1 MNLYGFCGFGKT
13 QIVNL
18 TEEWIVGRNAKRDR
32 AILLSRF
39 IDGLTYEQIAEV
51 YGLSVS
57 QVKRIVY
64 RGEKIIFGHVKQ
76 GV

>member
-1 MNLYGFCGFGKT
+1 MNLYGIGRT
-13 QIVNL
+13 RIVSL

-51 YGLSVS
+51 YGLSVT

-64 RGEKIIFGHVKQ
+64 RGEEIIFRHVKRE
-76 GV
+76 VE